1 MVSTSILLCLLGS
14 FFLYSTSTKMKSV
27 NAEFRGISQSQNRLR
42 KLAGLILLL
51 SSYIVLG
58 IYAGFGAAIA
68 YFLLVLTFAASMVVL
83 LYPLKVLTK
92 FSLLIILFVSLAIEF
107 LV

>member
-1 MVSTSILLCLLGS
+1 MVSISILLCLLGS
-14 FFLYSTSTKMKSV
+14 FFLYSTSAKMSSV
-27 NAEFRGISQSQNRLR
+27 NTEFKEISQSQNRLR
-42 KLAGLILLL
+42 KPVGLTLQL

-68 YFLLVLTFAASMVVL
+68 YFLLVLTFAISMVVL
-83 LYPLKVLTK
+83 LYPLKALNK
-92 FSLLIILFVSLAIEF
+92 FGLIIILFVSLAIEF

>member
-1 MVSTSILLCLLGS
+1 MS
-14 FFLYSTSTKMKSV
+14 SV
-27 NAEFRGISQSQNRLR
+27 NTEFKEISQSQSRLR
-42 KLAGLILLL
+42 KLASFILLL
-51 SSYIVLG
+51 GSYIVLG

-68 YFLLVLTFAASMVVL
+68 YFLLVLTFAISMVVL
-83 LYPLKVLTK
+83 LYPLKVLNK